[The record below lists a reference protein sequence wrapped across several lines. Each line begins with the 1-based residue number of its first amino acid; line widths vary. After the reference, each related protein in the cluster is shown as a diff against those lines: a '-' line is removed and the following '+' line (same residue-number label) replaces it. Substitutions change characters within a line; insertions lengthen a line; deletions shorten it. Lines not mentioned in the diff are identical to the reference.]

1 MLHLFTSQQRYTG
14 VNESIVGIL
23 SIQEKKKK
31 DHNPGKCICLIAWLP
46 HFPVKD
52 SNTLTKPFLLQCATI
67 KQTYLPLHLHN
78 YGCLINHSKHINVA
92 TNLHCCFGSH
102 FWLLEMPDGNAFG
115 NTPYSSAVLIVPISR
130 TLPALPFPACLFH
143 QVSSLPGHPTGQCPN
158 LLGHYSAL
166 LSSGLMWLFH
176 GEEP

>member
-1 MLHLFTSQQRYTG
+1 M
-14 VNESIVGIL
+14 
-23 SIQEKKKK
+23 
-31 DHNPGKCICLIAWLP
+31 
-46 HFPVKD
+46 KD

-78 YGCLINHSKHINVA
+78 YSCLINHSKHINVA